1 MLCWLEDEFGSFE
14 SSTCKFA
21 PGHNDAYFLQVRTV
35 FNDTRHSMSISL
47 GVHPGTAIVAMA
59 RVRSAGTEA
68 HYREGDY
75 ADPHTSE
82 ESPRIMARRRGRR
95 ARRPR
100 PSDSEVEGG
109 ADGAAPLESSKA
121 SPSHL
126 GATYGHATVHI
137 AGGRQHRRH

>member
-95 ARRPR
+95 A
-100 PSDSEVEGG
+100 
-109 ADGAAPLESSKA
+109 
-121 SPSHL
+121 
-126 GATYGHATVHI
+126 
-137 AGGRQHRRH
+137 